1 MDILESVIGQ
11 TSYETEYMLERGKP
25 MPSKNHAKLEARIS
39 RALLNQYLD
48 VFDIQNEVSLELTS
62 GKATPDVAIFP
73 LSEDDW
79 VNDEIRVKE
88 PPLMVIE
95 ILSPTQGIAEIKD
108 KIFDIYF
115 PGGVKS
121 AWILIPT
128 VQTISVFTP
137 DGKMKT
143 YTSGIVKDDN
153 IGLELDMASIFSR
166 KG

>member
-39 RALLNQYLD
+39 RALLNQYFND
-48 VFDIQNEVSLELTS
+48 FDIQNEVSLELIS

-79 VNDEIRVKE
+79 INDEIRVKE
-88 PPLMVIE
+88 APLMVIE
-95 ILSPTQGIAEIKD
+95 ILSPTQGITEIKD

-115 PGGVKS
+115 PAGVKS
-121 AWILIPT
+121 AWIIIPT
-128 VQTISVFTP
+128 VQTISIFTP
-137 DGKMKT
+137 DGKMRT
-143 YTSGIVKDDN
+143 HTSGIVKDEN
-153 IGLELDMASIFSR
+153 VGIELNMASIFSR
-166 KG
+166 